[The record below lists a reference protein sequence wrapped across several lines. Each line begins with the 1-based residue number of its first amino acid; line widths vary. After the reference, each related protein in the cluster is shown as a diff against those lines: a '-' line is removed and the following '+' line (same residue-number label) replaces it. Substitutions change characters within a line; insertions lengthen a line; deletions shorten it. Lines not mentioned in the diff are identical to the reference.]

1 MTEPVTLD
9 RIEAAARRMRGV
21 VRETPLLNAPLL
33 DRIAGRQVYVKA
45 ESLQLTGSFKARGG
59 WSAVSALPP
68 GSLGVLAMSSG
79 NHAQGVAL
87 AAARHGVAAVILM
100 PADAPQV
107 KIDNTKAYG
116 AEVVTYDR
124 ATANRDAI
132 AAKIAA
138 ERRLVLIPPYDH
150 PDVIAGQ
157 GTIGLELARQAA
169 DLGPAPVLVPCG
181 GGGMASGI
189 ALALEGHAPQLRL
202 QTVEPAGFDDMARSL
217 EAGKA
222 LRNPALSGSICDA
235 ILTPSPGRLTL
246 PLLSRLAGPGLA
258 VSDEQALRAVALAFH
273 HLRLVLEPGGA
284 VALAAA
290 LFQPDLPQV
299 VICVASGGNVDPTV
313 FAEAL
318 ARFPA

>member
-1 MTEPVTLD
+1 
-9 RIEAAARRMRGV
+9 
-21 VRETPLLNAPLL
+21 
-33 DRIAGRQVYVKA
+33 
-45 ESLQLTGSFKARGG
+45 
-59 WSAVSALPP
+59 
-68 GSLGVLAMSSG
+68 MSSG

-299 VICVASGGNVDPTV
+299 VICVASGGNVDPTI